1 MRRPERQRA
10 GGSGRQRGLR
20 AFTLVELLVVISI
33 ILILIGIL
41 MPTVLTAIREGYAAR
56 TMSYIQKNLVVGADN
71 YKHERGYYPGQD
83 TKAQGHLRNGTY
95 TGSQI
100 LAACLF
106 QYANADPP
114 AANNDPYAYILSTNI
129 TNQSSFPSPDV
140 NRAYASYKKEYL
152 ADVRVKQE
160 DGSYGNPIRNSL
172 ADGFPGP
179 KAMAILY
186 YPSHTEIDTAAT
198 GKDPRD
204 QFRYADKEV
213 YMTAETS
220 EIYDANDNDAQN
232 NLKAEITSSGFS
244 GILRPYNDGMY
255 LLVGAG
261 VKRKY
266 FDDDDLTNY

>member
-1 MRRPERQRA
+1 MQRPERQSA
-10 GGSGRQRGLR
+10 WGSGRQRRGLR

-41 MPTVLTAIREGYAAR
+41 MPTITNAIREGYATKTLA
-56 TMSYIQKNLVVGADN
+56 YIKKNLMVGADS
-71 YKHERGYYPGQD
+71 YKYERGYYPGQD
-83 TKAQGHLRNGTY
+83 TKAQNFLKNGTY

-106 QYANADPP
+106 QYTNTDPP
-114 AANNDPYAYILSTNI
+114 AANNNPYDYITSTNI
-129 TNQSSFPSPDV
+129 TDHGSYPSPDTK
-140 NRAYASYKKEYL
+140 RAYASYKKEYL

-160 DGSYGNPIRNSL
+160 DGSYGDPIRNSL

-179 KAMAILY
+179 KVMAILY
-186 YPSHTEIDTAAT
+186 YPSHREIDTAAT

-204 QFRYADKEV
+204 QFQYADNEA
-213 YMTAETS
+213 YMTTETS
-220 EIYDANDNDAQN
+220 EIYDANDNDAQD
-232 NLKAEITSSGFS
+232 NLKAEITSSGFY
-244 GILRPYNDGMY
+244 GQYV
-255 LLVGAG
+255 LVGAG